1 MTIRI
6 NRRSALLGLTAA
18 SGLAAWAFAPRIA
31 KAETYTYDAL
41 GRLCTVAYPNGS
53 SVTYAYDAAGNR
65 TSVGRAGLGSG
76 FSQVIQITGTGPV
89 NLRTLANNAGYNGAQ
104 AATVIFEV
112 GSGVTITGTAGA
124 AGGFGGAGGVA
135 IDTGTWPTGTYSITL
150 ALVVNRGGLV
160 RGGGGG
166 GGRGGASAGGG
177 ADGGAGGDGVYCRL
191 PMQVIVQCGGEL
203 RGGGGGG
210 GGGGSYTYSLFPDEA
225 DGGGGGGGG
234 APNGAGGFGGAG
246 GSDGG
251 AGGSNGSAG
260 TTNGGGARGDAGG
273 NAGVGGNGGTYATAG
288 VNGFTGWPNPGG
300 AGGAAG
306 YAVRKN
312 GHSVSVTNSG
322 TIAGAVG

>member
-1 MTIRI
+1 MGI

-18 SGLAAWAFAPRIA
+18 SGLASWAFAPRIA

-112 GSGVTITGTAGA
+112 GGGVTITGTAGA
-124 AGGFGGAGGVA
+124 AASAGGIA
-135 IDTGTWPTGTYSITL
+135 IDTGIWPTASYAITL
-150 ALVVNRGGLV
+150 ALVIKRGGIV

-166 GGRGGASAGGG
+166 GSDGGAFGMGGLG
-177 ADGGAGGDGVYCRL
+177 GGAGGDALHCRL
-191 PMQVIVQCGGEL
+191 PMHVMVQCGGEL

-210 GGGGSYTYSLFPDEA
+210 GGGGCYVHSLYNPEII

-234 APNGAGGFGGAG
+234 APNGAAGPGGEPGG
-246 GSDGG
+246 DGG
-251 AGGSNGSAG
+251 QAGFPGSAG
-260 TTNGGGARGDAGG
+260 TVNGGGNFGSAGG
-273 NAGVGGNGGTYATAG
+273 NAG
-288 VNGFTGWPNPGG
+288 WGG
-300 AGGAAG
+300 AGGNYGAAGANGVTGFPNPGSSGGAGG

-312 GHSVSVTNSG
+312 GHAVSVTNSG
-322 TIAGAVG
+322 VVSGAIG